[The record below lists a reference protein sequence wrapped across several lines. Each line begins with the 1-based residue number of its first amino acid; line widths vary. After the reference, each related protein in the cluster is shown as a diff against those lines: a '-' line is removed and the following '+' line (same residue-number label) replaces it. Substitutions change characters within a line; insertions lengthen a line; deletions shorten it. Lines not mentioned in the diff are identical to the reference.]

1 MRRRPIS
8 LLLAAGLL
16 LATGCNQIG
25 GDDGQQVTVFAA
37 ASLTEPFGELATRF
51 EADHP
56 GVDVV
61 TSFDSSATLA
71 AQVVA
76 GAPAD
81 VVATADVATMGILED
96 DDLLED
102 PPVTFARNDLAL
114 VVPADNPAGI
124 DDVSDLQLADYV
136 MCTEAAP
143 CGALAAD
150 VLDKAGVTNDPRSL
164 EVDVKAVLAKVVLG
178 EADAGLVYSSDVVAA
193 QGEVQEVPL
202 PEDATATSEDTIAV
216 TADSDEKD
224 LAEEFLDLVLSP
236 EGQQVLVDA
245 GFSPG
250 PTP

>member
-1 MRRRPIS
+1 MRLRPAA

-16 LATGCNQIG
+16 LATGCSGVG
-25 GDDGQQVTVFAA
+25 GGEEQRLTVFAA
-37 ASLTEPFGELATRF
+37 ASLTEPFGELAKRF

-56 GVDVV
+56 GVEVV

-81 VVATADVATMGILED
+81 VVATADAATMGILTD
-96 DDLLED
+96 DDLLEE
-102 PPVTFARNDLAL
+102 PPVPFARNELAL
-114 VVPADNPAGI
+114 VVPPDNPAGI
-124 DDVSDLQLADYV
+124 DEVADLQEADYV
-136 MCTEAAP
+136 VCAVTAP

-164 EVDVKAVLAKVVLG
+164 EVDVKAVLTKVVLG

-193 QGEVQEVPL
+193 QGKVRDVPL

-224 LAEEFLDLVLSP
+224 LAEAFLDLVLSA

-245 GFSPG
+245 GFSGG